1 MMKNIAHLHEKPST
15 RILPV
20 ARLGLSDGLFQT
32 VADPLASFDL
42 VLEKGV
48 LASSG
53 VVQL

>member
-1 MMKNIAHLHEKPST
+1 MTKNIAHLHEKPSA

-32 VADPLASFDL
+32 AADPLASFDL
-42 VLEKGV
+42 VLKKGV
-48 LASSG
+48 LASPG